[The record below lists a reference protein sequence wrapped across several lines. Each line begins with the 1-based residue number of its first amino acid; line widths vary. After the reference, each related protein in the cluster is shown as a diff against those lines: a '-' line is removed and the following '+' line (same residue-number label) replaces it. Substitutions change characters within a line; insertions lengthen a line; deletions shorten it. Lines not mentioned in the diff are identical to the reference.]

1 MSSKLFKLFREKNGL
16 TYDIGVFNP
25 IRKNNSPFLIYL
37 SVSNKNAIFAFEILN
52 KLWKNLLTSLI
63 AEKEIK
69 LAKTKLNSSLLISN
83 QTLDE
88 ILQKRIQLIGYDL
101 DPDSEINSLKKIE
114 AINSEDILKIT
125 NKYLAKPY
133 LSIYGNEGIC
143 NEIYKIWIKNF

>member
-1 MSSKLFKLFREKNGL
+1 M
-16 TYDIGVFNP
+16 
-25 IRKNNSPFLIYL
+25 
-37 SVSNKNAIFAFEILN
+37 
-52 KLWKNLLTSLI
+52 
-63 AEKEIK
+63 
-69 LAKTKLNSSLLISN
+69 NSSLLISN